1 MTALS
6 RLYPVTSRL
15 AQPFLGRKPVGELAV
30 EVEEIYPAETE
41 TLPPVVMLEDDWDK
55 ITAVQE
61 ETTWEAE
68 KLRSFGGEHTHRPT
82 TRYTFRDVLATP
94 WGCFKAAAAFHQ
106 HGKPDLGK
114 VARAPL
120 RHEAA
125 GFFGLPVIGMKY
137 FGHFL
142 RDGLPCSLLRREE
155 EALYFPLNPSWPDT
169 QGYAARLGMERLE
182 TELVHFNRLS
192 ICSDI
197 GQNRHRHG
205 RIREIYDRIQA
216 TLPAKTNDR
225 VFIRRGKTGV
235 ARVLLNEDEVAAAL
249 EADGFAVCAATDGSE
264 KILATC
270 AGAQMVVTVEG
281 SHWAHAFY
289 AASIGAG
296 HLTLNPSDR
305 FNNQYAAYMGALDLS
320 LATLVVE
327 RREGGYVADIDRLR
341 RLIDRLEARLVE
353 TA

>member
-15 AQPFLGRKPVGELAV
+15 AQSFLGRKPMDALAV
-30 EVEEIYPAETE
+30 EAEELYPAETV

-68 KLRSFGGEHTHRPT
+68 KLRSFGGMHTHKPT
-82 TRYTFRDVLATP
+82 MRYTFRDVLATP
-94 WGCFKAAAAFHQ
+94 WGCFKGGAAFHQ
-106 HGKPDLGK
+106 HGTPDLGK

-142 RDGLPCSLLRREE
+142 RDGLPCSLLRRED
-155 EALYFPLNPSWPDT
+155 EALYFPLNPTWPD
-169 QGYAARLGMERLE
+169 ARSYTERLDMDRLD
-182 TELVHFNRLS
+182 TELVHFDRLS
-192 ICSDI
+192 ICSDR
-197 GQNRHRHG
+197 GQNRHRHA
-205 RIREIYDRIQA
+205 RMREIYDRIQR
-216 TLPAKTNDR
+216 TLPPGKNEL
-225 VFIRRGKTGV
+225 VFIRRGKTGA
-235 ARVLLNEDEVAAAL
+235 ARVLLNEDAVAAAL
-249 EADGFAVCAATDGSE
+249 EADGFAVCAATDGAE
-264 KILATC
+264 QILATC

-289 AASIGAG
+289 AAGIGAG

-305 FNNQYAAYMGALDLS
+305 FNNQYAAYMNALDLS
-320 LATLVVE
+320 LATLVVD

-341 RLIDRLEARLVE
+341 LLIDRLAAKQAESR
-353 TA
+353 